1 MPDLRD
7 RVEDDRGL
15 IKKIQM
21 VIPGYRG
28 YRKRED
34 LRIADSLLR
43 EEVAKRMGRVEN
55 DADDIRGELA
65 EEMEM
70 TKMNDLKG
78 LIYDIQTFRNRIEH
92 AEQEYSGIS
101 ADYRILENELEALY
115 EYDLKLFSSV
125 DVIRKEL
132 QGLDPKLDDPAFKV
146 KVKEVRAV
154 MKGMQ
159 EDFDLRT
166 ETIANMVVRK

>member
-7 RVEDDRGL
+7 VVEDDRGF

-43 EEVAKRMGRVEN
+43 EEVSKRMTHVEN
-55 DADDIRGELA
+55 DALEIRKGLGEQ
-65 EEMEM
+65 MEM
-70 TKMNDLKG
+70 DRMNDLKG
-78 LIYDIQTFRNRIEH
+78 LIYDLQMFRNRIAH

-101 ADYRILENELEALY
+101 ADYRILEGELEALY
-115 EYDLKLFSSV
+115 EYDLKLFDSV
-125 DVIRKEL
+125 DRIRSEIG
-132 QGLDPKLDDPAFKV
+132 GLTGDMDDAAFKEAV
-146 KVKEVRAV
+146 KAARGTLKAMME
-154 MKGMQ
+154 G
-159 EDFDLRT
+159 FDLRT
-166 ETIANMVVRK
+166 ETIAEVVVRK

>member
-7 RVEDDRGL
+7 VVEDDRGL
-15 IKKIQM
+15 IKKIQLS
-21 VIPGYRG
+21 IPGYRG

-43 EEVAKRMGRVEN
+43 EEVAKRMTHVEK
-55 DADDIRGELA
+55 DAIEIRKLLGEA
-65 EEMEM
+65 MEM
-70 TKMNDLKG
+70 DRMNDLKG

-125 DVIRKEL
+125 DRIRNEL
-132 QGLDPKLDDPAFKV
+132 KGVDPTLDDASFKV

-154 MKGMQ
+154 MKDLM
-159 EDFDLRT
+159 EDYDLRT